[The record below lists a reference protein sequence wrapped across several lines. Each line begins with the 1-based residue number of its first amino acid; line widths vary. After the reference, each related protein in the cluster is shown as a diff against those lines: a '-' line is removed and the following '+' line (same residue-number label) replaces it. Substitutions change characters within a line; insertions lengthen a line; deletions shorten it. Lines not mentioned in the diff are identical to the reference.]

1 MADQKKAI
9 REIAE
14 AMIKRLEEASYNRQI
29 EKHTK
34 MTEIKEKFD
43 RELQK
48 TIEEEQQLK
57 QFSEALIKL
66 RNEIK
71 STEES

>member
-34 MTEIKEKFD
+34 MTEIKEMFD
-43 RELQK
+43 RELQN

-66 RNEIK
+66 STEIK

>member
-14 AMIKRLEEASYNRQI
+14 AMIKRLEEASYKRQI
-29 EKHTK
+29 DKHTK
-34 MTEIKEKFD
+34 MSEIKEKLD
-43 RELQK
+43 QDLQN

-57 QFSEALIKL
+57 QFSEAFIKL
-66 RNEIK
+66 SNEIK

>member
-9 REIAE
+9 RETAE

-34 MTEIKEKFD
+34 MKEIKDKLD
-43 RELQK
+43 RELES
-48 TIEEEQQLK
+48 TIEEEQQIK

-66 RNEIK
+66 SNEIK

>member
-1 MADQKKAI
+1 
-9 REIAE
+9 
-14 AMIKRLEEASYNRQI
+14 MIKSLEEASYNRQI
-29 EKHTK
+29 EKHSK
-34 MTEIKEKFD
+34 MIEIKERFD
-43 RELQK
+43 KELQN

-66 RNEIK
+66 SNEIK

>member
-9 REIAE
+9 REIAD
-14 AMIKRLEEASYNRQI
+14 AMIKRLEEASYKRQI
-29 EKHTK
+29 DKHTK
-34 MTEIKEKFD
+34 MSEIKEKLD
-43 RELQK
+43 QDLQN

-57 QFSEALIKL
+57 QFSEAFIKL
-66 RNEIK
+66 SNEIK

>member
-34 MTEIKEKFD
+34 MTEIKEMFD
-43 RELQK
+43 RELQN

-66 RNEIK
+66 SNEIK